1 MAKFLQADNED
12 SNQTALMQRII
23 CVFVVYMSE
32 GIFSHVETIYD
43 KYLVQKAGAQN
54 WSKFLTHCS
63 V

>member
-54 WSKFLTHCS
+54 
-63 V
+63 